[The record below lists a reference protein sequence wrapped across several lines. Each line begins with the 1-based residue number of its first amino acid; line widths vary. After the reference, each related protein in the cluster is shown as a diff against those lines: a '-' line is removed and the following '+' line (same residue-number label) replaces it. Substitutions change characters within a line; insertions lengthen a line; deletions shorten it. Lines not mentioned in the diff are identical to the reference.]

1 MNNMLLLER
10 TADPTHPIHHSK
22 QLGDLPMQL
31 TVTFKNLDPSERVK
45 TYLQDKLDRLDKLL
59 HKPGT
64 ADAVLRIEKVRNIV
78 EINLLAD
85 RLDIHA
91 REENTDMFAAIDL
104 VIDKVKKQLVRSKEK
119 IQEHR

>member
-1 MNNMLLLER
+1 
-10 TADPTHPIHHSK
+10 
-22 QLGDLPMQL
+22 MQL
-31 TVTFKNLDPSERVK
+31 TVTFKNLDPSERLR

-59 HKPGT
+59 YKPGT

-85 RLDIHA
+85 RLNIHA
-91 REENTDMFAAIDL
+91 KEENTDMYAAIDL

-119 IQEHR
+119 IQERRP

>member
-1 MNNMLLLER
+1 
-10 TADPTHPIHHSK
+10 
-22 QLGDLPMQL
+22 MQL
-31 TVTFKNLDPSERVK
+31 TVTFKNLDPSESIK

-59 HKPGT
+59 YKPGT
-64 ADAVLRIEKVRNIV
+64 ADAVLKAEKVRSII

-91 REENTDMFAAIDL
+91 KEENSDMFAAIDL
-104 VIDKVKKQLVRSKEK
+104 VIDKVKRQLVKNKEK

>member
-1 MNNMLLLER
+1 
-10 TADPTHPIHHSK
+10 
-22 QLGDLPMQL
+22 MQL
-31 TVTFKNLDPSERVK
+31 TVTFKNLDPSESIK

-91 REENTDMFAAIDL
+91 KEENTDMFAAIDL

-119 IQEHR
+119 IQEHRP